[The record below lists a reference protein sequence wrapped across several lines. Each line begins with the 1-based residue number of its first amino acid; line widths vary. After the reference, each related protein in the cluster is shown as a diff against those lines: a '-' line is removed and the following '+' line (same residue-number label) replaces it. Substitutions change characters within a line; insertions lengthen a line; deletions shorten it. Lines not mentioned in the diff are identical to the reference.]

1 LSAEDELMRLAN
13 DREVEAE
20 VHLSALALDSPGVLG
35 RQIRNDLHLLVDR
48 RRVKHSNEKIIQI
61 ETIGGGLTELTCRQL
76 TFASGARLDFQIQ
89 LEEDRRGCHLKRFR
103 FHIHLPNERRI
114 KMVRIHLNH
123 QIAHDP
129 LSIPRCHFHVDD
141 SGAHLPFPA
150 MNPRLIL
157 HLICE
162 HVEPDFGLRNDTSS

>member
-1 LSAEDELMRLAN
+1 MNAEDELIRLAN
-13 DREVEAE
+13 NREAE
-20 VHLSALALDSPGVLG
+20 AEEHLSALALDSPGVLG

-48 RRVKHSNEKIIQI
+48 RRVRHSNEKIIQI
-61 ETIGGGLTELTCRQL
+61 EPIGGGLTELTCRQVK
-76 TFASGARLDFQIQ
+76 FASGARLDFQIQ
-89 LEEDRRGCHLKRFR
+89 LEEDRRGCRLKRFK
-103 FHIHLPNERRI
+103 FHIHLPNERSI

-141 SGAHLPFPA
+141 SDAHVPFPA

-162 HVEPDFGLRNDTSS
+162 HIEPDFGARNGSSR